1 MVEEFKSSLMAERID
16 TDIVAIPE
24 KFEIEKTTYSQTEG
38 KVIVIE
44 WFKNQNFREK
54 KEYTYYVQQRDGI
67 WRIYDYDVNNLGTE

>member
-1 MVEEFKSSLMAERID
+1 MAERID

-24 KFEIEKTTYSQTEG
+24 KFEIKKTTYSQTEG